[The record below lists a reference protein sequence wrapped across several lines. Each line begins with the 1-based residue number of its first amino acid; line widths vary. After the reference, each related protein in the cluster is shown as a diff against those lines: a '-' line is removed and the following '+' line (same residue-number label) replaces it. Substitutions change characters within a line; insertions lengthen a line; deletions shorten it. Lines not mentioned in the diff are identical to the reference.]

1 MVISWMVR
9 MVRMVTVALLLA
21 GAHASNEAS
30 SRLVVT
36 FERASDNV
44 LDGVNLNDLKGVK
57 VVKQYGR
64 RLVLDLGVP
73 FDLEVERGH
82 FGGMFKA
89 VQSVEMD
96 FLVGLQLD
104 ESQFLV
110 SDALLVT
117 NATDPDVSGAYIN
130 PATQTPLWNLMDS
143 EPYSIHAEGV
153 WQVTNSTPDV
163 VVAVIDTGMAT
174 PARYM
179 FLNLLDG
186 YDFISDDGISIDGD
200 GRDPDSTDPG
210 DWGDMCLTPSW
221 HGTKVASI
229 LAARHD
235 NEFGMKGVAQNCS
248 LLPVRVLGLCRM
260 GYATDVTDAIVWS
273 AGGTINGV
281 PNNPNPAKI
290 ISLSLAGQGACPGY
304 LQSAINQATAL
315 GAIVIAAAGNNNQNV
330 SGYFPANCEG
340 VIAVAASTR
349 EGTLAGYSNWGA
361 LIDVSAPGGDSLN
374 AIMTLGVNELE
385 TGLEVAF
392 GMGTSFATP
401 HLAGAKAIY
410 ESVMSANYYHTS
422 NQQLFLSFKV
432 NINCAMNYCGRGILS
447 MGKMKQ
453 EKKNNTFIESLAHWN
468 ISDGLTTGQAGIC
481 CKLDPRPGMGSMPIP
496 IGKECNWNAFST
508 YEGSDGWTYIIC
520 WSAWDC
526 PAGKYQDVA
535 DQPFCKSCPAGSVSR
550 STLGS
555 TTFEGACTVCP
566 VNTYSSL
573 PSTVCTSC
581 VAGTYSNPGSSVC
594 KSAITCPAGYTRNP
608 TYDVVSSSYTAN
620 CPLGSYVCGFN
631 YQNLFGYYFYC
642 CALGGVQVGHWRIST
657 GNFNGGVGAGVLYTS
672 TGTGYPP
679 SPFSAPNTNNIF
691 QYGISRFTWNWNGAS
706 IYSNLALLF
715 VLGGTGGDS
724 YDSSCQAGKVATGF
738 YGWYGA
744 NLDQAS
750 VMCNTLCVA
759 CSTCGAGSYKQTSCT
774 TSSDTVCQPCSAGTY
789 SISSGVAAC
798 TPCGAGLYYGS
809 TGASSS
815 SLCSQ
820 CVPGTSSSVLA
831 ASSCPQCAAGS
842 YASAYGATS
851 CTLCAAGKFSAAVG
865 AVAASCGA
873 CSAGTYSAVA
883 GATSIAICT
892 DCAAGKTSF
901 NGASSCDACV
911 PGSYSISTIFCDSC
925 APGKYSTA
933 VGASSSA
940 TCINCPVGNYTGSAM
955 STSCP
960 ACVPPNY
967 CAAGSTAQPP
977 CPAGFYCPNASTK
990 ITCPQNSYCPL
1001 GQIAPTLCPAGT
1013 RGAAAGGTSLS
1024 NCIGCFAGTYSPTG
1038 ATVCTGCTSGT
1049 YASTSNATACTTC
1062 SANPPCTSP
1071 LFIKSCTSSSDAA
1084 CGDCSSQT
1092 KPAYSTWMDNIVD
1105 SCAWVCN
1112 RNIPYYFKFNSSTC
1126 QACKIPSSCTT
1137 GSYVTTC
1144 TATVDGVCTPCTNKP
1159 PNSNFTSFSSAYD
1172 QNACDW
1178 SCNAGYSKGAS
1189 MATCDVCG
1197 TGTYSL
1203 QGDDLCTIC
1212 PAGKY
1217 TPSTGYSVCS
1227 LCQPGTFAPT
1237 PTGPAISMVGAASC
1251 TNCTAGTYSSIQS
1264 ATACLSC
1271 NSTSY
1276 TPTIGA
1282 TACTLCPLCTVK
1294 GNYRSGCSGT
1304 SSGTCDKCTNT
1315 N

>member
-1 MVISWMVR
+1 MSWMI
-9 MVRMVTVALLLA
+9 LLLA
-21 GAHASNEAS
+21 GVHASNEAS

-44 LDGVNLNDLKGVK
+44 LDGVDLNDLKGVK

-73 FDLEVERGH
+73 FDLEAERGY
-82 FGGMFKA
+82 FGGVFKA
-89 VQSVEMD
+89 VQSIETD

-153 WQVTNSTPDV
+153 WHVTNSTPNV
-163 VVAVIDTGMAT
+163 VVAVIDTGMAI

-210 DWGDMCLTPSW
+210 DWGDMCPTPSW

-235 NEFGMKGVAQNCS
+235 NDFGMKGVAQNCS

-281 PNNPNPAKI
+281 PNNQNPAKI

-392 GMGTSFATP
+392 GMGTSFAAP

-410 ESVMSANYYHTS
+410 ESVMSANYYQTS
-422 NQQLFLSFKV
+422 NQQFFLSFKV

-508 YEGSDGWTYIIC
+508 YEGSNGWTYIIC
-520 WSAWDC
+520 WSTWDC

-555 TTFEGACTVCP
+555 TTFDGACTVCP

-631 YQNLFGYYFYC
+631 YQNIVSYFFYC
-642 CALGGVQVGHWRIST
+642 CALGGVQVGHWKVST
-657 GNFNGGVGAGVLYTS
+657 SGILYTS
-672 TGTGYPP
+672 TSFGYPP
-679 SPFSAPNTNNIF
+679 NLFSAANTYNLF
-691 QYGISRFTWNWNGAS
+691 QYGISRITWNWNGAT
-706 IYSNLALLF
+706 IYSNGASLYTM
-715 VLGGTGGDS
+715 GGTGGDV
-724 YDSSCQAGKVATGF
+724 YDNSCQSGKVATGF
-738 YGWYGA
+738 YGWWGS
-744 NLDQAS
+744 NVDQAS

-759 CSTCGAGSYKQTSCT
+759 CATCGTGSYWSVACTGTAAGTCLVCATCGAGSYQSSSCGGSSSGTCLSCATCGTGKYWSVACTGTAAGTCTSCAT
-774 TSSDTVCQPCSAGTY
+774 
-789 SISSGVAAC
+789 
-798 TPCGAGLYYGS
+798 CGAGSYWS
-809 TGASSS
+809 VACTGTAA
-815 SLCSQ
+815 
-820 CVPGTSSSVLA
+820 GTC
-831 ASSCPQCAAGS
+831 SSCATCGTGKYWSVACTGTAAGTCS
-842 YASAYGATS
+842 SCATCGAGKYWS
-851 CTLCAAGKFSAAVG
+851 VACTGTAAGTCAV
-865 AVAASCGA
+865 
-873 CSAGTYSAVA
+873 CS
-883 GATSIAICT
+883 
-892 DCAAGKTSF
+892 
-901 NGASSCDACV
+901 
-911 PGSYSISTIFCDSC
+911 PGSY
-925 APGKYSTA
+925 
-933 VGASSSA
+933 
-940 TCINCPVGNYTGSAM
+940 CP
-955 STSCP
+955 
-960 ACVPPNY
+960 
-967 CAAGSTAQPP
+967 
-977 CPAGFYCPNASTK
+977 
-990 ITCPQNSYCPL
+990 
-1001 GQIAPTLCPAGT
+1001 
-1013 RGAAAGGTSLS
+1013 GGTSQPVLW
-1024 NCIGCFAGTYSPTG
+1024 
-1038 ATVCTGCTSGT
+1038 TV
-1049 YASTSNATACTTC
+1049 TTC
-1062 SANPPCTSP
+1062 SAGSYLSILPSASANGACSSCPASNYCLGGTNQPVLWTIVSCTAGNYLSTIPSASLNGICTGCLTGKYCLGGISQPATCSPNPVCTSP
-1071 LFIKSCTSSSDAA
+1071 QFIKSCSSSSDAT

-1092 KPAYSTWMDNIVD
+1092 KPLYSTWMDNVVD
-1105 SCAWVCN
+1105 SCVWVCN
-1112 RNIPYYFKFNSSTC
+1112 RATPLYFKLNSTTC
-1126 QACKIPSSCTT
+1126 QACKTPSSCTT
-1137 GSYVTTC
+1137 GQYITTC

-1159 PNSNFTSFSSAYD
+1159 LNSYYTAASLSYD

-1189 MATCDVCG
+1189 TCDACG
-1197 TGTYSL
+1197 SGAYSL

-1227 LCQPGTFAPT
+1227 VCQPGTFAP
-1237 PTGPAISMVGAASC
+1237 PPPYLSMAGAVSC
-1251 TNCTAGTYSSIQS
+1251 TNCTAGTYSSNSS

-1282 TACTLCPLCTVK
+1282 AACTPCPLCTVV
-1294 GNYRSGCSGT
+1294 GDFRSGCNGT
-1304 SSGTCDKCTNT
+1304 SSGTCNKCANT